1 MKRPGIPKPTSAID
15 IRRDVSVAQLAA
27 IGAVHLEWNRVERG
41 LDWALLRALDLPWSD
56 WTDVVSRIS
65 GVAAKIE
72 ILKNAANAG
81 VAHPHRAIIT
91 ETLGGAASLKP
102 YRDAIAHAVLFD
114 ASVPIGIA
122 WQYQARITEIL
133 LTPDALNALCDRL
146 AMVHLELGLVVHLF
160 YYSHVVAGLCRTD
173 QSGLDPERAASLLGE
188 IPMKLSRLQAER
200 RALPPLPEFPPEV
213 VPQD

>member
-1 MKRPGIPKPTSAID
+1 MKRPGIPKPTSSID
-15 IRRDVSVAQLAA
+15 IRRDVPVAQLAA

-72 ILKNAANAG
+72 ILKNAANTGA
-81 VAHPHRAIIT
+81 AHSQRGIIT

-133 LTPDALNALCDRL
+133 LTPAALNALCDRL
-146 AMVHLELGLVVHLF
+146 TLVHQELGMVVQIF
-160 YYSHVVAGLCRTD
+160 YYVHVTNGMCRTD
-173 QSGLDPERAASLLGE
+173 SSGLDQEQAASLLAE
-188 IPMKLSRLQAER
+188 IPVKLSALQAKR
-200 RALPPLPEFPPEV
+200 RALPPLPDFPPEV
-213 VPQD
+213 LPRD